1 MRVASSPLCLCL
13 LALITQRSLVQIQPP
28 QPRKIKGLRNTPEA
42 LGAFNAAPA
51 RHAKIALA
59 PTRPRR
65 HTRRDPPSSAL
76 STSCSLC
83 FIRALARTSQ
93 CDPVGGLTV
102 RRPGDLVLGR
112 VAPLR
117 Y

>member
-1 MRVASSPLCLCL
+1 LP
-13 LALITQRSLVQIQPP
+13 
-28 QPRKIKGLRNTPEA
+28 
-42 LGAFNAAPA
+42 
-51 RHAKIALA
+51 

-102 RRPGDLVLGR
+102 RRREILSWGR